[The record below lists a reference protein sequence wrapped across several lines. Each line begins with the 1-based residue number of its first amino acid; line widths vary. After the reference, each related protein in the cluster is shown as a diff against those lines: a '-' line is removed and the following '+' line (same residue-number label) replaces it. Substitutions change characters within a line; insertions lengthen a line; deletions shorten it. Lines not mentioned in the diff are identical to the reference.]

1 MAEPSTR
8 IPAHEVEPVAISDG
22 HALANGGTLPGSGP
36 TPTPAAAS
44 LPGGRAYADASG
56 SAPRLREE
64 GAEATNPALTELA
77 AVVTDGGAPADGGS
91 PKGADLTSAA
101 DPPPASASLWHAT
114 ACFTTSPF
122 LLYHLTSDFLSNC
135 APVVLCRFGDADDAP
150 IRPGVAV
157 SSAPPNVGG

>member
-77 AVVTDGGAPADGGS
+77 AVVTDGGTPADGGS
-91 PKGADLTSAA
+91 RKGADLIKPSYVKKEIRTQERKNTSLENLTNV
-101 DPPPASASLWHAT
+101 DGLSRDVLASSRV
-114 ACFTTSPF
+114 P
-122 LLYHLTSDFLSNC
+122 
-135 APVVLCRFGDADDAP
+135 
-150 IRPGVAV
+150 
-157 SSAPPNVGG
+157 